1 MSDRPGGFRVVRER
15 KLADLLPAP
24 QYGGV
29 LEASGVVVKD
39 GRYIVVFD
47 NVRRIAQVGPSL
59 APGSADHSWLG
70 RLRQGEG
77 YEDIAHSSHLRR
89 FYALIE
95 AEKHPDGT
103 YKAIIEEFD
112 EHFRYKGRGC
122 VDVAFERRNR
132 GFEGLTAVRSN
143 GGNYLLALCE
153 GNEGRAG
160 LRGRT
165 PGGGRIHVLQRRGAG
180 WQSVAQIRLPS
191 SLDFKDYSALAL
203 RGDRLAVVS
212 QKSARMW
219 IGKLRLKTWTI
230 DDDGRTYDFPR
241 NAQGKRRY
249 CTVEGVDWL
258 SPTTFVMVSDL
269 CKKGYPDRC
278 AGTDQ
283 SIHIVRL
290 TGRRKSD

>member
-1 MSDRPGGFRVVRER
+1 MADRQSGFRVVRER
-15 KLADLLPAP
+15 KLVELLPAP
-24 QYGGV
+24 QYRGV

-77 YEDIAHSSHLRR
+77 YEDIAYSSHLRR

-112 EHFRYKGRGC
+112 EQFRYKGRGL
-122 VDVAFERRNR
+122 VDVSFETRNR

-143 GGNYLLALCE
+143 GGDFLLALCE
-153 GNEGRAG
+153 GNEGRG
-160 LRGRT
+160 GVRGRT
-165 PGGGRIHVLQRRGAG
+165 PGGGRIHVLQKRGAQ

-219 IGKLRLKTWTI
+219 IGKVRLRSWTI
-230 DDDGRTYDFPR
+230 DDDGRMYDFPR
-241 NAQGKRRY
+241 NAQGKRLY

-269 CKKGYPDRC
+269 RKKGYPDRC
-278 AGTDQ
+278 SGTDQ
-283 SIHIVRL
+283 SIHIFRL
-290 TGRRKSD
+290 SDGRGK